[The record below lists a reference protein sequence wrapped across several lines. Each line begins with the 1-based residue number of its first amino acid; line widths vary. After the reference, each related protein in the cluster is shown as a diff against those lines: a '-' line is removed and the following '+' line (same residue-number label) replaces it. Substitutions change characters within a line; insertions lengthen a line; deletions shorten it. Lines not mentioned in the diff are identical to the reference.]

1 MPRRTP
7 TTDPSHVVANVRGRE
22 APSFPG
28 SSFSPSFTTSVLD
41 KGLAGYNMWGQRG
54 GSTPGKQRVSD
65 HGIGFSGRVRA
76 GLGTV
81 SFVLLVAQ
89 AELHGFFP
97 GVVTLHSR
105 LHSIFALRFWALRC
119 EAATAR

>member
-1 MPRRTP
+1 M
-7 TTDPSHVVANVRGRE
+7 
-22 APSFPG
+22 
-28 SSFSPSFTTSVLD
+28 
-41 KGLAGYNMWGQRG
+41 
-54 GSTPGKQRVSD
+54 GSTGGVNARKAKVSD